1 MLGHYCA
8 DDYVLGNLAHTQGKA
23 VVLSEHIIDHV
34 AMNTSL
40 GASVAHQVR
49 WMRSAR
55 FSRRAGHAGTGLTY
69 AMPFGLLGLGA
80 GLAAHSLQL
89 AVVLLGW
96 AYVNRVIL
104 AIATGWGV
112 MGDIQSLRLCWLY
125 PVRDLMGFFVWCA
138 SFTGSEIVW
147 RNERYRLLRDGK
159 MLIQRDARE
168 QL

>member
-1 MLGHYCA
+1 MWRTIATVGGNRYGWF
-8 DDYVLGNLAHTQGKA
+8 DYNQFPTLAFDNA
-23 VVLSEHIIDHV
+23 
-34 AMNTSL
+34 SL
-40 GASVAHQVR
+40 TIVPEP
-49 WMRSAR
+49 
-55 FSRRAGHAGTGLTY
+55 TGIT
-69 AMPFGLLGLGA
+69 LLGLGA
-80 GLAAHSLQL
+80 GLAAHNLQL

-96 AYVNRVIL
+96 AYVNRVIQ